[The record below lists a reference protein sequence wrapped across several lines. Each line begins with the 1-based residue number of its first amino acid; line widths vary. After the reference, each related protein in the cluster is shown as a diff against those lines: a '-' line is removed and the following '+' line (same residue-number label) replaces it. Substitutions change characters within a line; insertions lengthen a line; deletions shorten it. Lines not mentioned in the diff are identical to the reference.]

1 MHRKKKKKNS
11 PRANMKLYLIFLIN
25 YSITR
30 LEYVASTNTSL
41 APGILGVNINAV
53 FNIHNEHVGA
63 SCGSDGKE
71 STCNEGDWGSIP
83 GWGRSLGEGSGFPLQ
98 YSCLENSMDRKAWQA
113 TVHGVAK
120 SWTHLSN

>member
-71 STCNEGDWGSIP
+71 STCNEGDLGLIP
-83 GWGRSLGEGSGFPLQ
+83 ELGRSPGEGKGYLQQ
-98 YSCLENSMDRKAWQA
+98 YSGLENPVDC

-120 SWTHLSN
+120 RWT